1 MKRPLVL
8 PIPPPPPPPP
18 PALPT
23 APSAPTPPPTAT
35 ATATA
40 PTPGTPAK
48 GLRIPGA
55 TVTLTGDGA
64 WRVQYTDAVFVSSDK
79 ISIEGMK
86 ALKATAAALLKL
98 PGDVTITIHGHTD
111 DIPPP
116 PDATG
121 PYRTNADLATARAT
135 VAQEHLTV
143 FCKRQSRFTFQV
155 APPSSAPAPYP
166 NDTPA
171 HRRLNRTITL
181 RILPSSLPPT

>member
-1 MKRPLVL
+1 G
-8 PIPPPPPPPP
+8 PPPLPP
-18 PALPT
+18 PAPPA
-23 APSAPTPPPTAT
+23 APAPPAPPAAPTAT
-35 ATATA
+35 ASATATA
-40 PTPGTPAK
+40 PATPPGTPAK

-98 PGDVTITIHGHTD
+98 PDDVTITIHGHTD

-121 PYRTNADLATARAT
+121 PYRTNADLATARAA
-135 VAQEHLTV
+135 VAQEHLNV

-155 APPSSAPAPYP
+155 APPSSSPAPYP

-181 RILPSSLPPT
+181 RIVPSSTSPS